1 MIAEYQ
7 VKGRYFEIREKLTRI
22 LIFTTGGISL
32 MLEWRLMVHTKVIH
46 AQYSVCVVDAF
57 KLSLSCWISET
68 WPPLETRLKSAYYC
82 TLWDS
87 RSISHF
93 VVAVVKC
100 AIEQCACEWL
110 GLGLSFFCLWGFKLY
125 FFLSQNRKGMKFSF
139 YPVNE
144 LVRAQTFGT

>member
-1 MIAEYQ
+1 
-7 VKGRYFEIREKLTRI
+7 
-22 LIFTTGGISL
+22 

-125 FFLSQNRKGMKFSF
+125 FLIARLVQSNPRNSFLCRPCIFLFVLAFCAIYSNLTEFHHIT
-139 YPVNE
+139 V
-144 LVRAQTFGT
+144 

>member
-1 MIAEYQ
+1 MHSI
-7 VKGRYFEIREKLTRI
+7 
-22 LIFTTGGISL
+22 
-32 MLEWRLMVHTKVIH
+32 
-46 AQYSVCVVDAF
+46 QYSVCAVDAF

-125 FFLSQNRKGMKFSF
+125 FWSQNTPYHTGLISPDSIQITNTMQGLKNWSWKQINVSF
-139 YPVNE
+139 E
-144 LVRAQTFGT
+144 AFLVGNQG